1 LTNNIAEKISDK
13 IFDAIPAT
21 FVIVITKSIHSK
33 LIVYFWRKICYHLL
47 MGIWGSFFK
56 RQQEDFYCEKRHRS
70 RLICAVATEFAD
82 PKGNTWSCEIVDMS
96 ESGLKVSTN
105 AQLAT
110 GNTVNL
116 IRPSAEAKVV
126 WVEDNKAGLRIIR

>member
-1 LTNNIAEKISDK
+1 
-13 IFDAIPAT
+13 
-21 FVIVITKSIHSK
+21 
-33 LIVYFWRKICYHLL
+33 
-47 MGIWGSFFK
+47 
-56 RQQEDFYCEKRHRS
+56 
-70 RLICAVATEFAD
+70 
-82 PKGNTWSCEIVDMS
+82 MS